1 MYLLQSNSMN
11 EKFSHMSKTTCF
23 ILGELGA
30 TGPNGAAGPPGPA
43 GPRGKFSF
51 NTEALFKFEP
61 S

>member
-1 MYLLQSNSMN
+1 MSM
-11 EKFSHMSKTTCF
+11 TTCF